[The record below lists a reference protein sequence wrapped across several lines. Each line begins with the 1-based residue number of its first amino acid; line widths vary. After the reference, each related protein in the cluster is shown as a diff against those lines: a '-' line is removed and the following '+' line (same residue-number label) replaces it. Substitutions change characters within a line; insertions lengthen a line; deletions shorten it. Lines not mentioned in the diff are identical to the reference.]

1 MQMVPAFVVDGATL
15 TQSVSLK
22 ERERERINFERE
34 NNWSWRYIDVNL
46 KNKMLSLLVYN
57 IWAIKK
63 AGI

>member
-34 NNWSWRYIDVNL
+34 NN
-46 KNKMLSLLVYN
+46 
-57 IWAIKK
+57 
-63 AGI
+63 